1 MIGTFSLNGRSV
13 RNKILAY
20 GRRRM
25 LKGALMEGSIELAWY
40 IGLISA
46 IDMSVVADNHTFKD
60 KTWTEFTDYTVSGDG
75 GVRPTWQPLAH
86 NEQTVNDIVQ
96 YTETTLLYSGAASAP
111 IRGLFLCDRIFKD
124 DEEYNIF
131 SIAEASVVET
141 IYPGQPITVG
151 YTVAYK

>member
-25 LKGALMEGSIELAWY
+25 LQGALMDGSIETAWY
-40 IGLISA
+40 IGLLSS
-46 IDMSVVADNHTFKD
+46 IDITLVADNHTFKD
-60 KTWTEFTDYTVSGDG
+60 KNWTEFTDYTVSGDG
-75 GVRPTWQPLAH
+75 GVRPTWLPLAH
-86 NEQTVNDIVQ
+86 DEQTANDILQ
-96 YTETTLLYSGAASAP
+96 YTENTLLYTGATSAQ
-111 IRGLFLCDRIFKD
+111 IQGLFLCDRIFKD
-124 DEEYNIF
+124 DEEFNIF

-141 IYPGQPITVG
+141 IYPGQPITIG